1 MFSIVT
7 TPLIIL
13 TIEHI
18 LHLLKWFQNRFFHCV
33 YICWIN
39 DSLNLPSH
47 CLGIK
52 ANCITFYLFLLWVFT
67 NLWPITSSSLQ
78 ISIPGPLPHAPIT
91 PLSCSLEL
99 SRFYRSQILDFLSS
113 IDMILQRV
121 TATDFQGHP
130 LDLSMIISYNCS
142 IILLLLISSSL
153 KPP

>member
-39 DSLNLPSH
+39 NSPNLPSH

-78 ISIPGPLPHAPIT
+78 ISIPGPLLHAPIT
-91 PLSCSLEL
+91 PCHVLWS
-99 SRFYRSQILDFLSS
+99 
-113 IDMILQRV
+113 
-121 TATDFQGHP
+121 FQGFICLKYWTFSPP
-130 LDLSMIISYNCS
+130 LIWSSNVS
-142 IILLLLISSSL
+142 QLLTFKAIPWTSAWSL
-153 KPP
+153 ATTAP